1 MAGNLEEIEA
11 FVGVVSAG
19 SFAGAAEA
27 LGLSAS
33 AVTRRVQALEA
44 RLSAQLFQRSTRRV
58 ALTEAGRL
66 YHERVG
72 AIPGALAEAS
82 EAAREAGAGV
92 SGQLRVIMPSFFASS
107 GFHHEVIPR
116 FLKEHPAVHL
126 TLQVVA
132 DPLAHL
138 REDFD
143 LLVAAR
149 APGQRFPDTS
159 LVRRRLLRFR
169 RAVFASPEYLA
180 RRGTPER
187 PDDLAAHNCL
197 SYPDRAWHFVDP
209 DARAPVSVRTRGT
222 LTTNSN
228 AMLYAGVI
236 GGIGIAYTTPYF
248 FDTEEAAGRVVR
260 VLERYA
266 KDAAQ
271 EIHLFHP
278 EGRFRPRRVRAF
290 ADALAA
296 HFGKLGG
303 A

>member
-1 MAGNLEEIEA
+1 MAGDLEEIEA
-11 FVGVVSAG
+11 FVAVVSAS
-19 SFAGAAEA
+19 SFAGAATA
-27 LGLSAS
+27 LGLSPS
-33 AVTRRVQALEA
+33 VVTRRVQALEA
-44 RLSAQLFQRSTRRV
+44 RLAAQLLQRTTRRV
-58 ALTEAGRL
+58 TLTEAGQL
-66 YHERVG
+66 FHERVA
-72 AIPGALAEAS
+72 AIPARLAEAA
-82 EAAREAGAGV
+82 EAVREAGKGV
-92 SGQLRVIMPSFFASS
+92 AGQLRVVMPSFFASS

-116 FLKEHPAVHL
+116 FLAAHPEVHL
-126 TLQVVA
+126 TLEVVA

-169 RAVFASPEYLA
+169 RAVFASPAYLA
-180 RRGTPER
+180 RHGTPAR
-187 PDDLAAHNCL
+187 PAELTAHNCL

-209 DARAPVSVRTRGT
+209 DTRAPLTVRTRGT

-228 AMLYAGVI
+228 AMLFASVV

-248 FDTEEAAGRVVR
+248 FEAEEADGRVVR

-266 KDAAQ
+266 KEAAQ

-278 EGRFRPRRVRAF
+278 EGRYRPRRTRAF
-290 ADALAA
+290 ADALAQ
-296 HFGKLGG
+296 HFRRLPLE
-303 A
+303 